1 MVQVSGKIPP
11 PNEAMTRYQNTVAA
25 VFSAIAVLLAPA
37 LAVATL
43 VTAPVPAQADEAARQ
58 FEQSYCFTATG
69 ADRWKGC
76 R

>member
-1 MVQVSGKIPP
+1 M
-11 PNEAMTRYQNTVAA
+11 NRHQNTFAAAFTAVAL
-25 VFSAIAVLLAPA
+25 LLAPA
-37 LAVATL
+37 LAVGTL

>member
-1 MVQVSGKIPP
+1 
-11 PNEAMTRYQNTVAA
+11 MTRFQNTIAA
-25 VFSAIAVLLAPA
+25 AFSGVAVLLAPA

-43 VTAPVPAQADEAARQ
+43 VTAPVPVQADEAARQ
-58 FEQSYCFTATG
+58 FQQSYCFTAAG

>member
-1 MVQVSGKIPP
+1 
-11 PNEAMTRYQNTVAA
+11 MTRYQNTAAA
-25 VFSAIAVLLAPA
+25 VFSGIAVLLAPA
-37 LAVATL
+37 LAIATL

>member
-1 MVQVSGKIPP
+1 M
-11 PNEAMTRYQNTVAA
+11 NRHQNTFAA
-25 VFSAIAVLLAPA
+25 AFSAVALLLAPA
-37 LAVATL
+37 LAVGTL

-69 ADRWKGC
+69 ADRWNGC

>member
-1 MVQVSGKIPP
+1 
-11 PNEAMTRYQNTVAA
+11 MTRYRTTAAALFAA
-25 VFSAIAVLLAPA
+25 VAVLAPA
-37 LAVATL
+37 LDVATL

>member
-1 MVQVSGKIPP
+1 M
-11 PNEAMTRYQNTVAA
+11 NRHQNTFAA
-25 VFSAIAVLLAPA
+25 AFSAVALLLAPA
-37 LAVATL
+37 LAVGTL

>member
-1 MVQVSGKIPP
+1 
-11 PNEAMTRYQNTVAA
+11 MTRYQNIAA
-25 VFSAIAVLLAPA
+25 AALSGVAVLLAPA

-58 FEQSYCFTATG
+58 FEQSYCFNATG